1 MLSKQVPVRAG
12 VRSTGSLI
20 APDDYHVLKKTVEA
34 MAVSL
39 YICSGEIER
48 CNVYEPQ
55 RNDWHER
62 TERALLGPDQLS
74 GILGLRDLRRCTTFQ
89 YRFTSAINWFK
100 CRSMAFRAS
109 DELRV
114 FRAEMIF

>member
-1 MLSKQVPVRAG
+1 M
-12 VRSTGSLI
+12 RSTESSI
-20 APDDYHVLKKTVEA
+20 APDEYHVPKNTAEA
-34 MAVSL
+34 TAVNL
-39 YICSGEIER
+39 HICSGETER
-48 CNVYEPQ
+48 WSVYEPRRDGWHQ
-55 RNDWHER
+55 R
-62 TERALLGPDQLS
+62 TQRALRGPDQLT